1 MHVGTYPTRNFAT
14 LGPSELRPPF
24 TGALSQCLHTS
35 FLPSSTGQ
43 VSDPIRHL
51 TILQSLVFLLN
62 SRPPLFNVTSKK
74 VNLNT
79 FYGHSFSRSYRV
91 FLPSSFSTILSSAL
105 VCLTCPP
112 VSVLVRFM
120 SFMPFLKTKKA
131 MKSLYFF
138 IKLPYA
144 LLIKKTE
151 IPSRRAF
158 ARLLLETVY
167 LESGLSLL

>member
-1 MHVGTYPTRNFAT
+1 
-14 LGPSELRPPF
+14 
-24 TGALSQCLHTS
+24 
-35 FLPSSTGQ
+35 
-43 VSDPIRHL
+43 
-51 TILQSLVFLLN
+51 
-62 SRPPLFNVTSKK
+62 
-74 VNLNT
+74 
-79 FYGHSFSRSYRV
+79 
-91 FLPSSFSTILSSAL
+91 
-105 VCLTCPP
+105 
-112 VSVLVRFM
+112 M

-167 LESGLSLL
+167 LESGLSLLWNPWTFGDNVFTLFVVTHASIVTSDRLLYFTAKN